1 MQLTRLLLIGFLGLA
16 FLAGCAQ
23 QNNAVVGKGPI
34 QKRKYQPGWH
44 VDLFQRSKAVQP
56 AHTERRRSV
65 PDVEQ
70 QEELTVAPP
79 STIEGLEHE
88 QDLDAFGPSASLDAL
103 SLGHAIQP
111 SVDLGRVATATPA
124 EAPAQENLMP
134 RKRLQTLAIP
144 SALFVGAG
152 ITMAF
157 VTNSALLVAAALLIG
172 LVLAAVSLRRIRSH
186 ERSGKGFA
194 LIALVLGTMAALIT
208 TMVIIRS
215 GF

>member
-1 MQLTRLLLIGFLGLA
+1 MQLTRLLLIGFVSLA
-16 FLAGCAQ
+16 LLAGCAQ

-44 VDLFQRSKAVQP
+44 VDLFQRSRAMQP
-56 AHTERRRSV
+56 EHTERRRSA
-65 PDVEQ
+65 PDVVQ
-70 QEELTVAPP
+70 QEEIAVVPTN
-79 STIEGLEHE
+79 TIEGLEHE
-88 QDLDAFGPSASLDAL
+88 QDLDAFGPSASLDAMPPGATL
-103 SLGHAIQP
+103 QP
-111 SVDLGRVATATPA
+111 SVTLGRASTETAV

-134 RKRLQTLAIP
+134 RKRIQPLAIP

-157 VTNSALLVAAALLIG
+157 VTNSALLVAVALLIG

-194 LIALVLGTMAALIT
+194 IVALVLGTMAALIT

>member
-16 FLAGCAQ
+16 LLAGCAQ
-23 QNNAVVGKGPI
+23 QNNAVVGKGSI

-44 VDLFQRSKAVQP
+44 VDLFQRAKAVQP
-56 AHTERRRSV
+56 LHTERRH
-65 PDVEQ
+65 PATDVEQ
-70 QEELTVAPP
+70 QKEITALPTSA
-79 STIEGLEHE
+79 LMAME
-88 QDLDAFGPSASLDAL
+88 QEQNVDAFGPSASLDAIPN
-103 SLGHAIQP
+103 GRTPQP
-111 SVDLGRVATATPA
+111 SSFSVGASEAIPA
-124 EAPAQENLMP
+124 GAPAPQNLMP
-134 RKRLQTLAIP
+134 RKRLQPLAIP
-144 SALFVGAG
+144 SMLFVGAG

-157 VTNSALLVAAALLIG
+157 VTNSGLLVAAALLIG

-194 LIALVLGTMAALIT
+194 IVALVLGTMAALLT